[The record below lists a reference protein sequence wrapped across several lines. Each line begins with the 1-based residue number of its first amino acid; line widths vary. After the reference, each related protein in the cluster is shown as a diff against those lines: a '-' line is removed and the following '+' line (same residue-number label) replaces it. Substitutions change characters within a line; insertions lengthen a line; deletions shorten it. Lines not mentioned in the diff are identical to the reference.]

1 MAFQILLNFL
11 LAALW
16 MFFESSVTL
25 STFIIGYLLGLLIIF
40 VMRRF
45 FNTRFYL
52 YRVFAVIWLTILF
65 LKELVLANLAVLKVV
80 LKPNLDDIKPGIFAF
95 ETELETEW
103 EVTLLS
109 SLITLTPG
117 TLVVDVSDDNKVL
130 YIHSMDIEDV
140 DEAAE
145 SIKLSFEKAIS
156 EVSR

>member
-1 MAFQILLNFL
+1 MAFQILLNFF

-25 STFIIGYLLGLLIIF
+25 STFIVGYLLGLLIIF

-65 LKELVLANLAVLKVV
+65 LKELVLSNLAVLRIV
-80 LKPNLDDIKPGIFAF
+80 LKPKLDIKPGIFAF
-95 ETELETEW
+95 ETELESEW

>member
-1 MAFQILLNFL
+1 MAFQILLNFF

-25 STFIIGYLLGLLIIF
+25 STFIVGYLLGLLIIF

-65 LKELVLANLAVLKVV
+65 LKELVLSNLAVLRIV
-80 LKPNLDDIKPGIFAF
+80 LKPKLDIKPGIFAF
-95 ETELETEW
+95 ETELESEW

-130 YIHSMDIEDV
+130 YIHSMYIEDV

>member
-1 MAFQILLNFL
+1 MAFQILLNFF

-16 MFFESSVTL
+16 MFFESTVTL
-25 STFIIGYLLGLLIIF
+25 STFIVGYLLGLLIIF

-65 LKELVLANLAVLKVV
+65 LKELVLSNLAVLRIV
-80 LKPNLDDIKPGIFAF
+80 LKPKLDIKPGIFAF
-95 ETELETEW
+95 ETELESEW

>member
-95 ETELETEW
+95 ETELEAEW
-103 EVTLLS
+103 EITLLS

-130 YIHSMDIEDV
+130 YIHSMDIENV
-140 DEAAE
+140 DEAIE

>member
-140 DEAAE
+140 DEAVE